1 MNKNGS
7 VRKSVLAMA
16 VAVGLVAWGVSA
28 GAHAQNG
35 EYPQR
40 SIRLVTPSGPGAI
53 TDQMARLVADGLTQ
67 ALGQSVVVENK
78 PGANGILGSEQVA
91 RATPDGYTLLFTYAA
106 THTINPWLIKH
117 LSYDPVADFT
127 PIVQVSGGRGNVL
140 LVSPEL
146 GVKSL
151 ADLIKVAKSST
162 EELSYCSWG
171 MGSGGHIAMEYL
183 KAKAGIELRHIP
195 YKTATQCVNDL
206 AAGHLKVA
214 FADTVSPLPFIRS
227 GRVVPI
233 AVSGPA
239 RITPQMADVPT
250 MTEQGVEFEV
260 AAWVGILGP
269 KDLPPEVVTR
279 VSDAVNAIITSP
291 EQRERF
297 LAMNLRPG
305 ERNSPEE
312 FAQFLRDDIARWGD
326 AVKLSG
332 LKPE

>member
-7 VRKSVLAMA
+7 IRKSVLVMAMA
-16 VAVGLVAWGVSA
+16 MGLAAWGVSA
-28 GAHAQNG
+28 GAQAQSG

-53 TDQMARLVADGLTQ
+53 TDQTARLLADGLTK

-78 PGANGILGSEQVA
+78 PGANGILASEMVA
-91 RATPDGYTLLFTYAA
+91 RAAPDGYTLLYTYAA
-106 THTINPWLIKH
+106 THTVNPWLIKN

-127 PIVQVSGGRGNVL
+127 PIVMASGGGGNVL

-151 ADLIKVAKSST
+151 ADLIKVAKSSK
-162 EELSYCSWG
+162 EGLSYCSWG

-183 KAKAGIELRHIP
+183 KAKAGIELTHIP
-195 YKTATQCVNDL
+195 YKGAPQCVNDL
-206 AAGHLKVA
+206 AGGHVKVA

-227 GRVVPI
+227 GQVVPI
-233 AVSGPA
+233 AISGPI
-239 RITPQMADVPT
+239 RIGHLGDVPT
-250 MTEQGVEFEV
+250 MTEQGVEFK
-260 AAWVGILGP
+260 AASWSGILGP
-269 KDLPPEVVTR
+269 KGLPPEVVTR
-279 VSDAVNAIITSP
+279 VNEAVNTIITSP